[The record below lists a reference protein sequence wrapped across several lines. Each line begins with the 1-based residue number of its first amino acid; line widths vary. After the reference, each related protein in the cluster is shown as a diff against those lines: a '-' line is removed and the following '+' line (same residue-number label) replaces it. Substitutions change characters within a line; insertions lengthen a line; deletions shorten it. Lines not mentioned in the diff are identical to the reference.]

1 MEPRTVD
8 QLIALLGASFR
19 HSREHAAQLKALDQ
33 VAQAHPEIFAEYENY
48 FHEIRTDPV
57 FQKSHDRTVE
67 AVDRLRTALLQDHD

>member
-1 MEPRTVD
+1 
-8 QLIALLGASFR
+8 
-19 HSREHAAQLKALDQ
+19 